1 MALLNLATHP
11 PVSTSSFL
19 NYTQDSRF
27 EFGLWEKGGKGFEV
41 VSKDQDGSRSMLR
54 KTLENYRPA
63 GAMHVADPEAVQ
75 LACGTR
81 RRKDNEGQK
90 GLQLSVLESTVY
102 RWPDHTGVDAGDAS
116 SGP

>member
-1 MALLNLATHP
+1 
-11 PVSTSSFL
+11 
-19 NYTQDSRF
+19 
-27 EFGLWEKGGKGFEV
+27 
-41 VSKDQDGSRSMLR
+41 
-54 KTLENYRPA
+54 
-63 GAMHVADPEAVQ
+63 MHVADPEAVQ